1 MTTVQQTI
9 GIQKGCGISVA
20 PIFRRANPK
29 YPKYLKWL
37 NVSRSLEDN
46 DDNCGDINP
55 KDPNRESKAYWQKII
70 GLAKG
75 CFQIL
80 FPGYDI
86 GHIYRM
92 KARMHRRQLVCRR
105 AQCDIGQV
113 VFRVWRGTIFRGG
126 TV

>member
-1 MTTVQQTI
+1 MVTTVQQTI

-46 DDNCGDINP
+46 NDNNP
-55 KDPNRESKAYWQKII
+55 KDPNRESKVYWQKII

-75 CFQIL
+75 CFKS
-80 FPGYDI
+80 YS
-86 GHIYRM
+86 
-92 KARMHRRQLVCRR
+92 
-105 AQCDIGQV
+105 QV
-113 VFRVWRGTIFRGG
+113 II
-126 TV
+126 

>member
-1 MTTVQQTI
+1 MVTTVQQTI

-46 DDNCGDINP
+46 NDNCADINNP
-55 KDPNRESKAYWQKII
+55 KDPNRESKVYWQKII

-80 FPGYDI
+80 FPGYNI
-86 GHIYRM
+86 GHLQTESSNTQ
-92 KARMHRRQLVCRR
+92 K
-105 AQCDIGQV
+105 
-113 VFRVWRGTIFRGG
+113 
-126 TV
+126 TVGMQKGPV

>member
-1 MTTVQQTI
+1 MVTTVQQTI

-46 DDNCGDINP
+46 NDNCADINNP
-55 KDPNRESKAYWQKII
+55 KDPNRESKVYWQKII

-80 FPGYDI
+80 FPGFNI
-86 GHIYRM
+86 GHL
-92 KARMHRRQLVCRR
+92 QTESSN
-105 AQCDIGQV
+105 AQK
-113 VFRVWRGTIFRGG
+113 
-126 TV
+126 TVGMQKGPV

>member
-46 DDNCGDINP
+46 NDICA
-55 KDPNRESKAYWQKII
+55 DII
-70 GLAKG
+70 LTKG
-75 CFQIL
+75 YFQIL
-80 FPGYDI
+80 FPGYNI
-86 GHIYRM
+86 GHL
-92 KARMHRRQLVCRR
+92 QTESSN
-105 AQCDIGQV
+105 AQK
-113 VFRVWRGTIFRGG
+113 
-126 TV
+126 TVGMQKGPV